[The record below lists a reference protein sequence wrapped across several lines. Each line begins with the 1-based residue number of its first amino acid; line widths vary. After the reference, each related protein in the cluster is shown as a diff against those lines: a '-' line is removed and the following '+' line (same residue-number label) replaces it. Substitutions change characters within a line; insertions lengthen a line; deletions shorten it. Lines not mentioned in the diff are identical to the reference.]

1 MSFLSRLFGLSR
13 LLGTQPDPKDALR
26 PLWQRTVE
34 IAREPEWYRDCG
46 VPDTVDGRYDMI
58 TTVLAVV
65 LIRMEQTPELMAPSV
80 HLTELFVDD
89 MDGQLREQGIGDPA
103 LGKHMGRMVAAM
115 GGRLGAYRDAF
126 TAGRAAVEAAIT
138 RNVTLAEGGSAAA
151 MAQRLDGLRDQLGK
165 LTPASILNAEIPR

>member
-1 MSFLSRLFGLSR
+1 MSFLSRL
-13 LLGTQPDPKDALR
+13 LGTEPDPKEALR

-58 TTVLAVV
+58 TTVLSVI
-65 LIRMEQTPELMAPSV
+65 LIRMEKDPELVAPSV

-89 MDGQLREQGIGDPA
+89 MDGQLREQGIGDPT
-103 LGKHMGRMVAAM
+103 LGKYMGKMVSAM

-126 TAGRAAVEAAIT
+126 AVDRAALETAIS
-138 RNVTLAEGGSAAA
+138 RNITLMSGDDSAKAIA
-151 MAQRLDGLRDQLGK
+151 DRLEELRAQLDPLSPSAI
-165 LTPASILNAEIPR
+165 LTAEISR

>member
-1 MSFLSRLFGLSR
+1 MSFLSR

-34 IAREPEWYRDCG
+34 MAREPAWYRDCG
-46 VPDTVDGRYDMI
+46 MPDTVDGRYDMI

-65 LIRMEQTPELMAPSV
+65 LIRMEKSTELMTPSV

-103 LGKHMGRMVAAM
+103 LGKYMGKMVSAM
-115 GGRLGAYRDAF
+115 GGRLGAFRDAF
-126 TAGRAAVEAAIT
+126 SADQAAVEAAIT
-138 RNVTLAEGGSAAA
+138 RNITLADGTSPSPLAE
-151 MAQRLDGLRDQLGK
+151 RLDTLHRQLAS
-165 LTPASILNAEIPR
+165 LTPAEILNAEIPR